1 MITYDFWKWKVW
13 RVWPDIFNQF
23 LAFVHARDSDLI
35 LFCSLACHSCSRCFV
50 KAQFMFFFVFRDF
63 FHTFLEF
70 FNYLNTFVIY
80 GMSRIPAVW
89 RKIMNEGLKL
99 SDLIVYTQLL
109 WRLESYF
116 FRFQSSGFLALSFS
130 IYEFQI
136 RYVFL
141 NQIEIKSGK
150 SVESTTLI
158 SMKTNSRPT

>member
-1 MITYDFWKWKVW
+1 
-13 RVWPDIFNQF
+13 
-23 LAFVHARDSDLI
+23 
-35 LFCSLACHSCSRCFV
+35 
-50 KAQFMFFFVFRDF
+50 
-63 FHTFLEF
+63 
-70 FNYLNTFVIY
+70 
-80 GMSRIPAVW
+80 
-89 RKIMNEGLKL
+89 MNEGLKL